1 MFAEIVMTPELVIGV
16 LDTVKMLGASMP
28 TLVTVPFS
36 PHPAPVEL
44 MVPEV
49 SVYKQPATVE
59 PNATIESEFDNC
71 SVLAVMSPVESN
83 VAVDAFK
90 IIPVGDSE

>member
-1 MFAEIVMTPELVIGV
+1 MVITPELVIGV
-16 LDTVKMLGASMP
+16 FDTLNPVGTSMP

-49 SVYKQPATVE
+49 SVYKQPASVD
-59 PNATIESEFDNC
+59 PSATIESEFDNC
-71 SVLAVMSPVESN
+71 SVLAVMSPVASN
-83 VAVDAFK
+83 VADDALR
-90 IIPVGDSE
+90 IMPLGDTE

>member
-1 MFAEIVMTPELVIGV
+1 MTPELVIGV
-16 LDTVKMLGASMP
+16 LVTVKMLGASMP

-44 MVPEV
+44 IVPEV
-49 SVYKQPATVE
+49 SVYKHPALVD
-59 PNATIESEFDNC
+59 PRGVSVIAPESC
-71 SVLAVMSPVESN
+71 RLVAVISPVASN
-83 VAVDAFK
+83 VAVDALR